1 MQALA
6 VAEFPQLAAAVW
18 GAPDRGAAAI
28 PVTPGQVALVVLATL
43 GQDAV
48 ATLVTLDQ
56 DVHNQEAPGLDARRS
71 GGHTLDLPE
80 AAVQSLDPLVE
91 KVQLVAKFP
100 VGERWEA
107 LPSREV
113 LEVLD
118 QDVRHCRLEVLD
130 RDAPVDRE
138 ALDQAAPVALVTY
151 CQDVRHCRI
160 HRMEVPNNT
169 RFLF

>member
-1 MQALA
+1 MFL
-6 VAEFPQLAAAVW
+6 PLAAAVW
-18 GAPDRGAAAI
+18 EALDQDAAAI
-28 PVTPGQVALVVLATL
+28 PVTPGQASPVVLVTL

-71 GGHTLDLPE
+71 GDHTLDLPE

-100 VGERWEA
+100 VGVESEELR
-107 LPSREV
+107 SREV

-118 QDVRHCRLEVLD
+118 RGVHRCHLEVLD
-130 RDAPVDRE
+130 QDAPVDRE
-138 ALDQAAPVALVTY
+138 VPDRAAPVVPAKC
-151 CQDVRHCRI
+151 CQDVRRYPI
-160 HRMEVPNNT
+160 HRMEGRCNT

>member
-1 MQALA
+1 MFLR
-6 VAEFPQLAAAVW
+6 LAAAVW
-18 GAPDRGAAAI
+18 EALDQDAAAI
-28 PVTPGQVALVVLATL
+28 PVTPGQASPVVLVTL

-48 ATLVTLDQ
+48 ATRVTLDQ

-113 LEVLD
+113 LEVPD

-138 ALDQAAPVALVTY
+138 ALDRAAPVALATY
-151 CQDVRHCRI
+151 RQDVRHCQI
-160 HRMEVPNNT
+160 HRMEGLNNT